1 MKKIGEGWQYSV
13 YDLGNGRVFKKF
25 HSTAKSYWVT
35 LKSVF
40 PFRDDPITEVPSFVR
55 SAKTK
60 ALASFETLKNINVP
74 ASWLGNP
81 KFLDGLNYEQDLALP
96 LHNIF
101 DNSDTTSIK
110 IIIDKFIVFNKRL
123 LSEHG
128 IIDKSFNITKNFGLD
143 TQGNIILIDLGEIF
157 DNPERI
163 KKQFM
168 DRAWDKKYVAG
179 EIKNKEAREYFIKKM
194 DETFCLDIWGKNV

>member
-13 YDLGNGRVFKKF
+13 YDLGNGRVLKKF

-40 PFRDDPITEVPSFVR
+40 PFRDDPITMVPSFVR
-55 SAKTK
+55 SAKRK
-60 ALASFETLKNINVP
+60 ALASFETLKKINIP

-81 KFLDGLNYEQDLALP
+81 KFLEGLDYEQDLARP
-96 LHNIF
+96 LHDIF
-101 DNSDTTSIK
+101 KNSDTASIK
-110 IIIDKFIVFNKRL
+110 TIIDKFIIFNERL
-123 LSEHG
+123 LEHG

-143 TQGNIILIDLGEIF
+143 KNGDIILTDIGELF
-157 DNPERI
+157 NNPERI
-163 KKQFM
+163 KKQFT

-179 EIKNKEAREYFIKKM
+179 EIKNQEAREYFIKKM
-194 DETFCLDIWGKNV
+194 DEAFLKHFS